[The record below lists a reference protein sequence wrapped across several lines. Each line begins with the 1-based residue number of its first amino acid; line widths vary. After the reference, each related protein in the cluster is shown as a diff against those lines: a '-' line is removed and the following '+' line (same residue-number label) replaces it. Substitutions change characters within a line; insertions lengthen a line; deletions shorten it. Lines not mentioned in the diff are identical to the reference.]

1 MKIKINLRATKLGV
15 VKTCGSNFFC
25 GDSSDEGNFFEYFHK
40 SQRAIM
46 VFECEVQLNLSL
58 AKHLSVIE
66 ILECSCI
73 RVHSIHEMNKNLFKR
88 GIKKTSMIYL

>member
-15 VKTCGSNFFC
+15 VKTCGSNFFFC
-25 GDSSDEGNFFEYFHK
+25 GDSSDEGK

-46 VFECEVQLNLSL
+46 VFECEVQLNFSL